1 MRLLDEIVEA
11 HGGLDAWRGTDRV
24 RLRARSGGLLLRTR
38 APGDGFADVQ
48 VEVGIG
54 SVHASAA
61 PFPGPGRRGVYADGA
76 VRIETDAGEVVES
89 RRNPR
94 PCFFG
99 RAGIRRNFRWDEL
112 DLVYFAGYAW
122 WNYLNHPLLL
132 TREDVAVVEA
142 EPMRRDGQTWRR
154 LDATFPAGLDTHS
167 AGQSFFYDGDL
178 RLRRHDYVAE
188 VVGRWAHAAHMC
200 SDGASTRSH
209 RAGVRCRGRS
219 SSHSTS
225 PRSKWSPASRTGD
238 RPPELI
244 RGEPRFIA
252 HRLPAGPPR
261 NRVGC
266 GWNPIRSC
274 AGRFE

>member
-38 APGDGFADVQ
+38 APGDSFADAR

-154 LDATFPAGLDTHS
+154 LDVTFPAGLDTHS
-167 AGQSFFYDGDL
+167 AKQSFFYDRDL

-200 SDGASTRSH
+200 GDHREVGGLLVPTRRRVYPVALGGHPLPGPVLVALDISEIE
-209 RAGVRCRGRS
+209 VV
-219 SSHSTS
+219 
-225 PRSKWSPASRTGD
+225 PREPPAR
-238 RPPELI
+238 RPP
-244 RGEPRFIA
+244 P
-252 HRLPAGPPR
+252 
-261 NRVGC
+261 
-266 GWNPIRSC
+266 
-274 AGRFE
+274 